1 MEALTSFEFQRFER
15 ELREGWQCR
24 VLVEAK
30 GHSRAVIASILAH
43 SFDGSIL
50 TIMQAAFPRFEKVK
64 PPFISSAGR
73 IDKTGRVVADV
84 WEKDNSISKNQ
95 VMYPNDIAY
104 RDAMR
109 RLADRLKLS
118 DQERLEF
125 FTCVKRWLV
134 ADLRLDPT
142 MDPMDPDA
150 KHLTVH

>member
-1 MEALTSFEFQRFER
+1 
-15 ELREGWQCR
+15 
-24 VLVEAK
+24 
-30 GHSRAVIASILAH
+30 
-43 SFDGSIL
+43 
-50 TIMQAAFPRFEKVK
+50 
-64 PPFISSAGR
+64 
-73 IDKTGRVVADV
+73 
-84 WEKDNSISKNQ
+84 
-95 VMYPNDIAY
+95 
-104 RDAMR
+104 MR